1 MILDYIIQFA
11 INTLLGLI
19 NALPT
24 IPAMPTAIKTSGDWA
39 GQQIVSVTALLNM
52 IFSEPLLTAVVV
64 IVAVFYVF
72 EPAYHLIL
80 WVLRKIPTLGIS

>member
-1 MILDYIIQFA
+1 MILDYLIQSA
-11 INTLLGLI
+11 VNILLSII

-24 IPAMPTAIKTSGDWA
+24 IPAMPTAISDSGDWA
-39 GQQIVSVTALLNM
+39 VAQIITVTSLLQL
-52 IFSEPLLTAVVV
+52 IFSEPLLTACVV
-64 IVAVFYVF
+64 IVAVFYAF